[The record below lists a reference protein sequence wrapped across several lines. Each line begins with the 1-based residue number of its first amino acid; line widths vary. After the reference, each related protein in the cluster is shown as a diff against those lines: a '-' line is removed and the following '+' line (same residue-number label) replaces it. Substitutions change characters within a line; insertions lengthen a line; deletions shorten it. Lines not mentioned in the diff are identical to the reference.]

1 MNRVSTTTVD
11 TSPAA
16 RLARDG
22 VAVVFAVNG
31 LLVASFISRVPDMR
45 TRLGLDNG
53 GLGLLLLAMAVG
65 SLAALPLSGALVSR
79 FGGMAVVRA
88 GAVVAAVGAA
98 TAGIGIEVAASVPLV
113 AGALLLLGAGIGA
126 WDVAMNLEA
135 AEVERRLER
144 SIMPRFHAGFSLGTV
159 AGAGLAVGVT
169 AGGIGPVV
177 HLGCAAVLACALTWA
192 GAARFLATDPAAV
205 ATPGSRS
212 AEHGRSAWLEPRT
225 LAIGVMV
232 LAFAVTE
239 GSAND
244 WLTVA
249 LIDGHDA
256 EHWVGVA
263 GYALF
268 VTAMTAGRLAGPW
281 ALDRWGRAPTLWVT
295 TALALLGLL
304 VVVLGT
310 GPLVVGL
317 GILLWGLGASLGF
330 PVGMSAASDDPARAA
345 ARVSVVATI
354 GYAAFLAGPPLLG
367 WLGDAVGTLRALL
380 AVAALMVPAA
390 VAVLASRP
398 ARVERVRRP
407 LAPRT

>member
-1 MNRVSTTTVD
+1 MPADAAQRVR
-11 TSPAA
+11 A
-16 RLARDG
+16 ARDG

-31 LLVASFISRVPDMR
+31 LLVASFISRVPDVR
-45 TRLGLDNG
+45 ARLGLDNG
-53 GLGLLLLAMAVG
+53 ALGVLLLAMALG

-79 FGGMAVVRA
+79 FGGAAVVRA

-135 AEVERRLER
+135 AQVERRLAR
-144 SIMPRFHAGFSLGTV
+144 SIMSRFHAGFSLGTV

-192 GAARFLATDPAAV
+192 AAARFLGAAPATSAAR
-205 ATPGSRS
+205 GSGGPER
-212 AEHGRSAWLEPRT
+212 GRSAWREPRT

-239 GSAND
+239 GSANG

-249 LIDGHDA
+249 LIDGHGA
-256 EHWVGVA
+256 AHWVGVA

-268 VTAMTAGRLAGPW
+268 VAAMTAGRLAGPW

-295 TALALLGLL
+295 TVLALVGLL
-304 VVVLGT
+304 VVVLGS
-310 GPLVVGL
+310 GPLAVGL

-330 PVGMSAASDDPARAA
+330 PVGMSAASDDPERAA

-380 AVAALMVPAA
+380 AVAVLMVPAA
-390 VAVLASRP
+390 VAVLATRSKSTER
-398 ARVERVRRP
+398 ARSP
-407 LAPRT
+407 LTRST